1 MRKNIL
7 VVLLIIETLV
17 LLVVFGMEIFIFQNN
32 RKLREVYRGSSEDGC
47 QSIII
52 YEIGEPDW
60 PFGNAHYKVFGPSDF
75 YVDVADDGGYGW
87 YRVEWKMNSVVVTFG
102 GSEQGNSVYE
112 LPFK

>member
-1 MRKNIL
+1 M
-7 VVLLIIETLV
+7 
-17 LLVVFGMEIFIFQNN
+17 
-32 RKLREVYRGSSEDGC
+32 
-47 QSIII
+47 
-52 YEIGEPDW
+52 
-60 PFGNAHYKVFGPSDF
+60 ADF